1 MLVSFLLV
9 SLLFAGKIV
18 CYESFDEFED
28 DESFAEASAKTLW
41 LLSVLSGK
49 IQLETTVQ
57 QFYVRSLL
65 IWHNLLLTQTTEC
78 IDV

>member
-28 DESFAEASAKTLW
+28 DESFAEASAKTL
-41 LLSVLSGK
+41 
-49 IQLETTVQ
+49 
-57 QFYVRSLL
+57 
-65 IWHNLLLTQTTEC
+65 
-78 IDV
+78 